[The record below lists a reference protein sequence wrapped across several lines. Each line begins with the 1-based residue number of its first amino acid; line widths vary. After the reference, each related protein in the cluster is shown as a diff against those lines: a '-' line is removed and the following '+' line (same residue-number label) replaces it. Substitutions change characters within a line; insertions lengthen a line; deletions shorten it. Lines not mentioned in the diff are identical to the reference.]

1 MLDHAPSPQRLV
13 TVVAALERID
23 LGLAGEEAV
32 TLAGTVRRLVAD
44 YLLPRVADPD
54 ADLVVAVV
62 GVSGA
67 GKSTLINSLA
77 RRRLSAA
84 GARRPTTTE
93 PVAWGPGTLPA
104 TLDAMRRRLPG
115 RMVDTLLP
123 PPPGVV
129 LVDTPPPDVRDIT
142 GRAVCHDLLDVSDA
156 CILVTAANRYADA
169 AGFELARRA
178 ADRGVQTVFVLNRLP
193 PTPELQ
199 RVLVGDFAG
208 KLARSGLIADADP
221 ERIIAIAEGVISVE
235 RDGLESEAV
244 LGLRK
249 HLDRIADPTERAA
262 VIAAT
267 VQGTTSQVAA
277 ALVVVRTALITA
289 AARRVELGDP
299 VRLAYSSA
307 GATVAEAV
315 RSGAFAEIKD
325 DPEALSAALA
335 AATARRAGR
344 AALRSADRWE
354 RLGATTRAALF
365 THGGET
371 PQTARERFEWWQSDL
386 PRLATELSG
395 GKVRPKRAERLTAA
409 ARAAVFDP
417 AHQPDRRQR
426 RLLRRYPGLIAAA
439 AERLTDEL
447 AGIVATDSTRFSS
460 GLGPALPP
468 GVLAELDLEEPR

>member
-1 MLDHAPSPQRLV
+1 MTDHAPSPQRLA
-13 TVVAALERID
+13 TVAAALERID
-23 LGLAGEEAV
+23 LDLAGAEAV
-32 TLAGTVRRLVAD
+32 VLAGTARRLVAE
-44 YLLPRVADPD
+44 YLLPRVTDPE

-67 GKSTLINSLA
+67 GKSTLVNSLA
-77 RRRLSAA
+77 RRRLTAT
-84 GARRPTTTE
+84 GVRRPTTTE
-93 PVAWGPGTLPA
+93 PVAWGPDTLPP

-129 LVDTPPPDVRDIT
+129 ILDTPPPDVRDVT
-142 GRAVCHDLLDVSDA
+142 GRAVCHDLLDVADA

-178 ADRGVQTVFVLNRLP
+178 ADRGVTTLFVLNRLP

-199 RVLVGDFAG
+199 RVLVADFAD
-208 KLARSGLIADADP
+208 KLTRAGLMATAEP
-221 ERIIAIAEGVISVE
+221 EGIIAIAEGVISVE
-235 RDGLESEAV
+235 REGLASEAV
-244 LGLRK
+244 IGLRK
-249 HLDRIADPTERAA
+249 AIDLIADPTARVA
-262 VIAAT
+262 VMSRT
-267 VQGTTSQVAA
+267 VAGTTAQVQE

-307 GATVAEAV
+307 GGQVAEAV

-325 DPEALSAALA
+325 DPEALVAALA

-344 AALRSADRWE
+344 AALHSADRWD
-354 RLGATTRAALF
+354 RLGAATGAGLF

-371 PQTARERFEWWQSDL
+371 PQTARERFEWWQSEL

-395 GKVRPKRAERLTAA
+395 RKVRPRRAVRLTAA
-409 ARAAVFDP
+409 ARDAVFDP
-417 AHQPDRRQR
+417 GHEPDRRER
-426 RLLRRYPGLIAAA
+426 RLLRRYPGLVAAA
-439 AERLTDEL
+439 AERLSEEL
-447 AGIVATDSTRFSS
+447 AGIVATDSTRFTSA
-460 GLGPALPP
+460 LGPVLPS
-468 GVLAELDLEEPR
+468 GIIADLDLETAP